1 MTLVCQTSAGD
12 GYDDMEYAVL
22 TLSFEDITS
31 LLQMISVAALFK
43 QIDSTFHRAGF
54 FKGYVTYHSS
64 WRGDSDES
72 DELAEL
78 LDQCEEEISNSEWSI
93 LPQGYEVSTDEARV
107 DAATVNVDEESVL
120 FAAYSHHGGGTEVE
134 TQPLPREALLL
145 LGKALMRLKVDK
157 AIQTTPRRT
166 RIIDID

>member
-22 TLSFEDITS
+22 TLSFEDITN

-43 QIDSTFHRAGF
+43 QINSTFYRAGF

-64 WRGDSDES
+64 WRSGAGEEGLEE
-72 DELAEL
+72 EL
-78 LDQCEEEISNSEWSI
+78 DHCEEEISNSQWSL
-93 LPQGYEVSTDEARV
+93 LPKGYEVSTDAARV

-120 FAAYSHHGGGTEVE
+120 FSAYSHHGGGTEVE
-134 TQPLPREALLL
+134 TQTLPKEELLD
-145 LGKALMRLKVDK
+145 LGKLLTELKVDK
-157 AIQTTPRRT
+157 SIETTTRRT
-166 RIIDID
+166 RVIDID